1 MARREQVFSGRN
13 MDRAVAERCILS
25 AGWLAERPS
34 AFQTM
39 ILQRVRLVEIA
50 TGEEILT
57 AGDEGGGIY
66 GVVAG
71 GVGAYVPHELEGE
84 KLARI
89 LRTGIW
95 FGYGPFIRGRPRSMS
110 FRIMEPSVLMH
121 LSLTA
126 LNQTAHASIE
136 NMRALSAVTEYGV
149 DIALEIIADLK
160 VASSHRRVATAL
172 LRSMPPEV
180 NGAAGRPPRVYV
192 TQDQIGELSNLTRDV
207 VNRELSRLTKSG
219 AVGLGYRYVDILD
232 AATLRQIA
240 FEGYPDKHG
249 P

>member
-1 MARREQVFSGRN
+1 
-13 MDRAVAERCILS
+13 MDRTVAERCILS
-25 AGWLAERPS
+25 VGWLADRPKT
-34 AFQTM
+34 FQSV
-39 ILQRVRLVEIA
+39 ILQRARLVEIA

-66 GVVAG
+66 GVISG
-71 GVGAYVPHELEGE
+71 GVGAYVPQEIEGE

-89 LRTGIW
+89 LRTGAW

-121 LSLTA
+121 LPLAT

-136 NMRALSAVTEYGV
+136 NMRALSAMSEYGV
-149 DIALEIIADLK
+149 DVALEIIADLK

-172 LRSMPPEV
+172 LRAMPPED
-180 NGAAGRPPRVYV
+180 NGGDGGPRRIFA

-219 AVGLGYRYVDILD
+219 AVGLGYRYVDIKD
-232 AATLRQIA
+232 AATLRRIA

-249 P
+249 S